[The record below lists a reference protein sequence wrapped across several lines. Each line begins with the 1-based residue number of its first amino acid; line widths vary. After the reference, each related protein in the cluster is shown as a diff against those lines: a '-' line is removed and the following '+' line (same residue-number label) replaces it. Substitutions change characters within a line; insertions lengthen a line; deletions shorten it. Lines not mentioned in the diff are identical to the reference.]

1 MRKYRIVTVHRVVQ
15 KIRRSHE
22 IEVDGLAEVAAW
34 LAKGGYG
41 KTLARFGG
49 ERIEESEQT
58 LLEAT
63 ITDVTHCYQ
72 KEGSDVSD

>member
-1 MRKYRIVTVHRVVQ
+1 MRKYRIVTVHQVTQ
-15 KIRRSHE
+15 KVRRSHE
-22 IEVDGLAEVAAW
+22 LEAEGIAEVGGW
-34 LAKGGYG
+34 LAQGPLPYV
-41 KTLARFGG
+41 G

-72 KEGSDVSD
+72 EEDTNVGD

>member
-15 KIRRSHE
+15 TMRRSYE
-22 IEVDGLAEVAAW
+22 FDADGIAEVAAW
-34 LAKGGYG
+34 LASDDLPD
-41 KTLARFGG
+41 THLGG

-58 LLEAT
+58 LLEAA

-72 KEGSDVSD
+72 EESEE

>member
-1 MRKYRIVTVHRVVQ
+1 MRKYRIVTVHRLVQ
-15 KIRRSHE
+15 TIRRSHE
-22 IEVDGLAEVAAW
+22 IEADGIAEVAAW
-34 LAKGGYG
+34 LAKGALPYV
-41 KTLARFGG
+41 G

-72 KEGSDVSD
+72 EEGKE